1 MVSVLFVRTTITV
14 IGVSAN
20 TDAAISAAFS
30 PAHIRT
36 VQCSRKIAATPSM
49 TCGSSTDQLWKPKI
63 RTEITCG
70 HNDNGG
76 LSMVTTPAG
85 SSEPNRKFGKPD
97 DIDMTAAVEHGLPP

>member
-1 MVSVLFVRTTITV
+1 MVSVLFVRKTITV
-14 IGVSAN
+14 IGVSAK
-20 TDAAISAAFS
+20 TAAAISAAFS

-36 VQCSRKIAATPSM
+36 VRCSRKMAATPKT

-63 RTEITCG
+63 RTESTCG

-85 SSEPNRKFGKPD
+85 SSEPNRKFVKFN
-97 DIDMTAAVEHGLPP
+97 DIDLTAAV